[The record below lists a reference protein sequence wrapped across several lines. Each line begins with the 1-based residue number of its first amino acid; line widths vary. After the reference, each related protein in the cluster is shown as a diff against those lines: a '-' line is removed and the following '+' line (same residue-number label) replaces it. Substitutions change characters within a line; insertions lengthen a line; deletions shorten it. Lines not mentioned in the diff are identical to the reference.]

1 MCAFMRRDQAVLPDR
16 TIMVQHRSVS
26 RAVWHIIASDFK
38 KNQDPCAFMVSPFGG
53 YL

>member
-26 RAVWHIIASDFK
+26 RAVWHIIASDF
-38 KNQDPCAFMVSPFGG
+38 
-53 YL
+53 